1 MSDPQAKL
9 LSTKGVLMF
18 KFLKSLFGVQP
29 VTPPTTNKPV
39 ASTMNEG
46 DVHSGPNGYSPNTAY
61 TETQYGSRFD
71 EVAEWNE
78 EDQ

>member
-29 VTPPTTNKPV
+29 VTPPPTNKPV
-39 ASTMNEG
+39 ANTMNEG
-46 DVHSGPNGYSPNTAY
+46 DIHSGPNGYSPNTAY

-71 EVAEWNE
+71 EEAEWNE
-78 EDQ
+78 DEQ